1 MKTPPEPESRDA
13 FKAQFLAVV
22 SHELRTP
29 LTSIAAFT
37 EMLAGVEL
45 PEGERPTALSIVQ
58 RNTERMLVLVED
70 LMLLARL
77 ESGDLPVGKEP
88 VDLAGIVTGA
98 GREIEHVVPTAV
110 VHGTVE
116 TGPPVPGDAGLLHQL
131 FYAVSGAMAE
141 RALDGTSEVRAACFG
156 DHWTVTVGSVQAE
169 TLTDEYFLATSLPVP
184 GGDRTR
190 SLALWMLLARAIAHR
205 HGGDV
210 SIGYDPRTG
219 AAITVRL
226 PVRG

>member
-1 MKTPPEPESRDA
+1 MKTAPEPESRDA

-37 EMLAGVEL
+37 EMLSGVDL
-45 PEGERPTALSIVQ
+45 PEGERPTALSVVQ

-70 LMLLARL
+70 LMLLSRL
-77 ESGDLPVGKEP
+77 ESGDLPVQSEP
-88 VDLAGIVTGA
+88 VALAPVVAGA
-98 GREIEHVVPTAV
+98 GQEVERVVPTAAV
-110 VHGTVE
+110 RGTVE
-116 TGPPVPGDAGLLHQL
+116 AGPPVRGDASLLHQL
-131 FYAVSGAMAE
+131 FYAVTGAMTE
-141 RALDGTSEVRAACFG
+141 RALDGSGEIQGACFG
-156 DHWTVTVGSVQAE
+156 DHWTITVRSTQAE

-184 GGDRTR
+184 GDGRTR

-205 HGGDV
+205 HGGAV
-210 SIGYDPRTG
+210 SISFAPETG

-226 PVRG
+226 PAAA

>member
-1 MKTPPEPESRDA
+1 LKTAPEPESRDA

-37 EMLAGVEL
+37 EMLSGEDL
-45 PEGERPTALSIVQ
+45 PEGERPTALSVVQ

-77 ESGDLPVGKEP
+77 ESGDLPVETEP
-88 VDLAGIVTGA
+88 VDLVPLLTGA
-98 GREIEHVVPTAV
+98 GQEIEHVVPTAAV
-110 VHGTVE
+110 RTVID
-116 TGPPVPGDAGLLHQL
+116 TGPPVPGDAGLLRQL
-131 FYAVSGAMAE
+131 FYAVTGAMTA
-141 RALDGTSEVRAACFG
+141 RALDGSSEIKGACFG
-156 DHWTVTVGSVQAE
+156 DHWTVTVRSTQAE

-184 GGDRTR
+184 DGDRTR

-205 HGGDV
+205 HGGAV
-210 SIGYDPRTG
+210 SITYDPQTG
-219 AAITVRL
+219 ASITVRL
-226 PVRG
+226 PTR

>member
-1 MKTPPEPESRDA
+1 MKTAPEPESRDA

-37 EMLAGVEL
+37 EMLSGEDL
-45 PEGERPTALSIVQ
+45 PEGERPTALSVVQ

-77 ESGDLPVGKEP
+77 ESGDLPVETEP
-88 VDLAGIVTGA
+88 VDLVPLLTGA
-98 GREIEHVVPTAV
+98 GREIEHVVPTAAV
-110 VHGTVE
+110 RTVID
-116 TGPPVPGDAGLLHQL
+116 TGPPVPGDAALLRQL
-131 FYAVSGAMAE
+131 FYAVTGAMTA
-141 RALDGTSEVRAACFG
+141 RALDGSSEIKGACFG
-156 DHWTVTVGSVQAE
+156 DHWTVTARSTQAE

-184 GGDRTR
+184 RGDRTR

-205 HGGDV
+205 HGGAI
-210 SIGYDPRTG
+210 SITYDPHTG
-219 AAITVRL
+219 ASITVRL
-226 PVRG
+226 PTR